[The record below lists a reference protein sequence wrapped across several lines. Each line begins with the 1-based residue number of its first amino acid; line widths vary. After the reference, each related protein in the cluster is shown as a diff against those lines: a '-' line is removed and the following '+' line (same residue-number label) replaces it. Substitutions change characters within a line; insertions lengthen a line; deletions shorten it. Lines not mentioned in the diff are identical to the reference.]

1 MPSGMGIIGL
11 GRNGRQTLKF
21 RVVTPPD
28 AVLTLAAFGLIDP
41 LKAAYFQLF
50 DIYQHY
56 KFNFRFA
63 NPVAIPVSH
72 DTDQALS
79 CANSRLKTKDKCT
92 LL

>member
-21 RVVTPPD
+21 RVVQNPD
-28 AVLTLAAFGLIDP
+28 AVLTLAAFILTDP

-56 KFNFRFA
+56 QLNSRFA
-63 NPVAIPVSH
+63 NPVAMPVSH
-72 DTDQALS
+72 NINQPLT
-79 CANSRLKTKDKCT
+79 CACSRLRAKDKCT